1 MMIFQRLSFRLK
13 HSCNCF
19 LEQTNYFFY
28 KIEVVTDNAI
38 VANSI
43 RLLIIMLAL
52 LMAYNTPSKDKT
64 EVSESSKIEKIE
76 KSFSTGIEVTA
87 ITRGIITPV
96 IR

>member
-1 MMIFQRLSFRLK
+1 MMTIQRLSFRLK
-13 HSCNCF
+13 HSCDCF

-38 VANSI
+38 VVNSV

-52 LMAYNTPSKDKT
+52 LMAYYTPSNNKT
-64 EVSESSKIEKIE
+64 EVSQSSKIESIE
-76 KSFSTGIEVTA
+76 KSLSAGIEVTA
-87 ITRGIITPV
+87 IAKGIITPV